1 MSTTSAR
8 TPNGINV
15 WMLAA
20 RPRTL
25 WAAVAPVV
33 LGAAI
38 ALANGVF
45 HAAAAVCALLCAIL
59 IQVATNYSNDYHDF
73 VKGAD
78 ADGRKGPMRATQAGL
93 VSPGSMRVA
102 AILTF
107 GVAFILGL
115 YLVYRGG
122 WPILAIGVLSIIS
135 GIWYT
140 AGRYSLA
147 YLGIADAFVLIFFG
161 PVAVGGTYFVQALS
175 IEASVVLA
183 GVGLVSPGSMRVA
196 AILTFGVAFIL
207 GLYLV
212 YRGGWPILA
221 IGVLSIIS
229 GIWYTAG
236 RYSLAYLGIA
246 DAFVLI
252 FFGPVAVGGTYFVQ
266 ALSIE
271 ASVVL
276 AGVGPGALAVGILLV
291 NNIRDINEDRAAGKH
306 TLIVRIGRD
315 AGVNLYAAMFVVAG
329 VLPLLLVTAAG
340 APVGVLAACLVPIFG
355 RAAVRR
361 VRREDAAAE
370 LNGMLAKTSQL
381 LFVYCLVLSAGW
393 FIG

>member
-1 MSTTSAR
+1 MMSTTSAR

-183 GVGLVSPGSMRVA
+183 GVG
-196 AILTFGVAFIL
+196 
-207 GLYLV
+207 
-212 YRGGWPILA
+212 
-221 IGVLSIIS
+221 
-229 GIWYTAG
+229 
-236 RYSLAYLGIA
+236 
-246 DAFVLI
+246 
-252 FFGPVAVGGTYFVQ
+252 
-266 ALSIE
+266 
-271 ASVVL
+271 
-276 AGVGPGALAVGILLV
+276 PGALAVGILLV

-340 APVGVLAACLVPIFG
+340 APAGVLAACLVPIFG
-355 RAAVRR
+355 RAAVRH